1 MPNIFQSVGSALK
14 HAWSVFNGRD
24 RPIIDARDYGPSYS
38 YRPDKKRM
46 NRFTDRTMINAVY
59 NRIALDVVSIDM
71 HHVKLDE
78 NGRYRE
84 IVKDGL
90 ETVMNLEANL
100 DQNRLAYMQDVVLSM
115 FDEGVVAEVPVE
127 CDVDPA
133 YTSGFDIL
141 QMRTAKILE
150 WMPENVRLRLYN
162 QRTGREEELILPKNR
177 VAIHEN
183 PFYAVMNEPMG
194 ILQRLLRKMA
204 ILDTVNENN
213 VSSKMNMILQ
223 LPYVVKS
230 ETQRQIANKRL
241 GQLEDQLNGSKYGI
255 AWTDGTEK
263 IVQLNRPLENNLMAQ
278 IEYFTNLFYSQLGIT
293 ASIMDGTAD
302 EKTMLNY
309 YNRAIE
315 PILTAIALERKRK
328 FLSKKARTM
337 GESIMYFRDPFKLT
351 PVLNLAD
358 VADKF
363 TRNEILSS
371 NEFRAIIGYKP
382 VDNPEAD
389 ELRNK
394 NMPIKDQEPQQ
405 LSGYPPM
412 TENDQNDSVL
422 GENQHG

>member
-1 MPNIFQSVGSALK
+1 MPNIFSRAGTALK

-24 RPIIDARDYGPSYS
+24 RPAANYADYGPSYS

-46 NRFTDRTMINAVY
+46 RQFADKTMINAVY

-78 NGRYRE
+78 NGRFRS

-90 ETVMNLEANL
+90 ENVMSLEANT
-100 DQNRLAYMQDVVLSM
+100 DQNRFAYMHDVVLSM

-127 CDVDPA
+127 CDVDPK
-133 YTSGFDIL
+133 YTSGYDIL
-141 QMRTAKILE
+141 QMRTGRILE
-150 WMPENVRLRLYN
+150 WMPQHVRVRLYN
-162 QRTGREEELILPKNR
+162 EQTGQEEEVILPKNKI
-177 VAIHEN
+177 AIHEN

-204 ILDTVNENN
+204 ILDIVNENN

-230 ETQRQIANKRL
+230 ETQRTLANKRL
-241 GQLEDQLNGSKYGI
+241 GQLEDQLNSSKFGI

-278 IEYFTNLFYSQLGIT
+278 IEYFSKLFYSQLGIT
-293 ASIMDGTAD
+293 ESILDGTAD
-302 EKTMLNY
+302 EATMLNY
-309 YNRAIE
+309 YNRSIE
-315 PILTAIALERKRK
+315 PVLSAIAIERKRK
-328 FLSKKARTM
+328 FLSKKARTQ

-351 PVLNLAD
+351 PVMNLAD

-363 TRNEILSS
+363 TRNAILSS

-382 VDNPEAD
+382 VDTVEAN
-389 ELRNK
+389 ELSNK
-394 NMPIKDQEPQQ
+394 NMPVQDQR
-405 LSGYPPM
+405 GDTTPM
-412 TENDQNDSVL
+412 PKTDQNDRNL
-422 GENQHG
+422 GENQYG